1 MTLAE
6 ALNADLYKS
15 HHPNVS
21 KYTMDGKGKCEW
33 VYYSI
38 MADCKTQKPY
48 PEPRVLM
55 MQHRMFNG
63 EMGRDYREVPLRYIE
78 RIEAKNGKK
87 G

>member
-1 MTLAE
+1 MTLTE

-21 KYTMDGKGKCEW
+21 NYTMDGKGKWEW
-33 VYYSI
+33 VYYPI
-38 MADCKTQKPY
+38 MADGKTQKPY

-55 MQHRMFNG
+55 VQPKMFNG
-63 EMGRDYREVPLRYIE
+63 EMGQDFREVPLRYIE

-87 G
+87 